1 MTRRAP
7 NTSAPAGRMI
17 PIGRHRLHALD
28 RGTAGDLPTVVFES
42 GLVSPLQ
49 SWSWVQGDLA
59 ARTRTISYER
69 AGTGWSEPGPA
80 PRSVP
85 RLAEELRAL
94 LTALEVT
101 GPVVLVGHSF
111 GGLVVRCFAGSHPQH
126 VAGVVFADS
135 LHAEELRRSSM
146 QRRGM
151 AWLEQS
157 LKLSAL
163 QAFLR
168 LGRRELD
175 DQFTELPTADAAHAR
190 ARLHLPGVYRA
201 AAAELVA
208 WKNAD
213 PAQVATE
220 AFPPDVPVGV
230 VVSGRSLRNDITHRK
245 LQEELLTLSS
255 DAFAA
260 TAADAD
266 HFELV
271 LDRKQSTVV
280 TEAVSRVLDRLADR
294 HASAPAGSGIA
305 RTDAAGANVHEASTE
320 GSNVAP

>member
-1 MTRRAP
+1 MNRRVAG
-7 NTSAPAGRMI
+7 TAGPAGELI
-17 PIGRHRLHALD
+17 AVGRHRLHALD

-49 SWSWVQGDLA
+49 SWSWVQHELA
-59 ARTRTISYER
+59 SRTRTISYER
-69 AGTGWSEPGPA
+69 AGTGWSEPGPG

-85 RLAEELRAL
+85 RLAEELRTL
-94 LTALEVT
+94 LAALEVT
-101 GPVVLVGHSF
+101 GPVLLVGHSF
-111 GGLVVRCFAGSHPQH
+111 GGLVVRCFAGSYPQQI
-126 VAGVVFADS
+126 AGVVFADS

-175 DQFTELPTADAAHAR
+175 SQFTELPAADAVHAR

-201 AAAELVA
+201 AAAELVS

-213 PAQVATE
+213 PAKVATDS
-220 AFPPDVPVGV
+220 FPPHVPVGV

-255 DAFAA
+255 DSFAA
-260 TAADAD
+260 TAAEAD
-266 HFELV
+266 HFELI
-271 LDRKQSTVV
+271 LDRTQSAVV
-280 TEAVSRVLDRLADR
+280 TEVVSRVLDRVPNAE
-294 HASAPAGSGIA
+294 
-305 RTDAAGANVHEASTE
+305 GANV
-320 GSNVAP
+320 AP